1 MPLITVFKFDEPDSA
16 GQMLDLVK
24 ELSKNKLIVLDDA
37 AVVTWPECKK
47 KPESQLLHSGI
58 HSFAYT

>member
-37 AVVTWPECKK
+37 AVVT
-47 KPESQLLHSGI
+47 
-58 HSFAYT
+58 